1 MGYFQE
7 AKENQMK
14 KKVEEGIHISK
25 NPMFLPLPTEKQ
37 WENKT
42 KQKEIIIYDLW
53 FIFPLF
59 SQQPN
64 GAYMLST
71 VSISASRSETYDQCQ
86 IQWLGTLGNE
96 SQTLKSYE

>member
-42 KQKEIIIYDLW
+42 KR
-53 FIFPLF
+53 
-59 SQQPN
+59 N
-64 GAYMLST
+64 
-71 VSISASRSETYDQCQ
+71 
-86 IQWLGTLGNE
+86 
-96 SQTLKSYE
+96 